1 MPPVLLY
8 CTAPVLPGRDGHVV
22 EVAEA
27 EGLAVLGVV
36 PGRPHQRH
44 PVTEEARTHCRR
56 VSMFY
61 LSILSKNQNRS
72 RIPIYTFIDELDDG
86 PGGDLG
92 GCGGVDVVPDGVG
105 VHAPAAARQ
114 PRHGQTLRAAH
125 QRTRGVQGHV
135 LRRYVDMETCRYI

>member
-1 MPPVLLY
+1 M
-8 CTAPVLPGRDGHVV
+8 
-22 EVAEA
+22 
-27 EGLAVLGVV
+27 LGVV

-56 VSMFY
+56 VTMFY
-61 LSILSKNQNRS
+61 FSILSKNKNRF
-72 RIPIYTFIDELDDG
+72 IIYIYTFIDELDDG

-92 GCGGVDVVPDGVG
+92 GGGGMDVVPDGVG

-114 PRHGQTLRAAH
+114 PRHGQALGAAH

-135 LRRYVDMETCRYI
+135 LGRYVDI